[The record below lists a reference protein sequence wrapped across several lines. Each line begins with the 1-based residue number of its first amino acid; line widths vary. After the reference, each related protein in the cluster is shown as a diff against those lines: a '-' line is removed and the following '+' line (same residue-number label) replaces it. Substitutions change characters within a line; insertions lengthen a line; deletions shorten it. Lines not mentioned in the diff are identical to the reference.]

1 MNKEYLTYKCL
12 IFPIL
17 FFSVLIIPTVAN
29 QTATKQTGSI
39 KIGIFLPETAGY
51 TTYAPWVRQGFELG
65 MIYATDGTNATTGG
79 RPYEL
84 HYYDT
89 EGDTSKIVGI
99 VTRAIETD
107 GMDILVGGVSSDVAT
122 GMIPIAAQYETLY
135 FTGPAASAE
144 LTGSKF
150 NKHMFRIGRNS
161 YHDAKA
167 SIYHSMEIIG
177 ARKIAFLAVNVNFGH
192 TGVAAMR
199 DEVETKGGEVVAT
212 EMVPYG
218 TTDFTPYLSRLRTEA
233 QTGAGIDMLH
243 VIWAG
248 SFSELWRD
256 VFTLE
261 IYNYMNISNVAVDIY
276 SMNILETELRALGG
290 TIIGGQGMCV
300 YGYELPN
307 NSVNDWMV
315 EQHIVRNIKPN
326 GQYGLTYRVPEL
338 FTASS
343 FGTAQFLV
351 NVTSAIPDLQ
361 IDQMISH
368 LEGLNITTPKGP
380 TYLRPYDHQG
390 LAEMYIADIVNDT
403 KPGSETENLI
413 IARLNKTIPAMEVAP
428 PIKTNYDPYATKTT
442 TTTGVQRTSGFEFLI
457 LIVGTVTL
465 YYERKRRS

>member
-1 MNKEYLTYKCL
+1 MNKKQVIL
-12 IFPIL
+12 IFPFL
-17 FFSVLIIPTVAN
+17 FLSVLIFPTVAIQSDTN
-29 QTATKQTGSI
+29 QNGPI

-65 MIYATDGTNATTGG
+65 MIYASDGTNTTSGG

-89 EGDTSKIVGI
+89 KGSTSEIVGI

-122 GMIPIAAQYETLY
+122 GIIPIASQYETLY
-135 FTGPAASAE
+135 FIGPAASAE
-144 LTGSKF
+144 LTGNLF
-150 NKHMFRIGRNS
+150 DKHAFRIGRNS
-161 YHDAKA
+161 HHDAKT
-167 SIYHSMEIIG
+167 SIYHSMEIAG
-177 ARKIAFLAVNVNFGH
+177 AKKIAFLAVNVNFGH

-199 DEVETKGGEVVAT
+199 DEVEAKGGEVVMT
-212 EMVPYG
+212 EMVPLG

-256 VFTLE
+256 IFTLE

-276 SMNILETELRALGG
+276 AMNILETELRALGG

-315 EQHIVRNIKPN
+315 EQHIERNIMPN
-326 GQYGLTYRVPEL
+326 IQHGLTYRVPEL
-338 FTASS
+338 FTASA

-361 IDQMISH
+361 IDKMISH
-368 LEGLNITTPKGP
+368 LEGLNITCPKGP
-380 TYLRPYDHQG
+380 TYIRPYDHQG

-403 KPGSETENLI
+403 RPGSETENLI
-413 IARLNKTIPAMEVAP
+413 IASLNKTIPALEVAP
-428 PIKTNYDPYATKTT
+428 PIKTDYDPYATGTT
-442 TTTGVQRTSGFEFLI
+442 TTTTAQRTFGNEYIVFI
-457 LIVGTVTL
+457 LGIVAI
-465 YYERKRRS
+465 YCKKKRRS